1 MHQFKELI
9 RENKLVVIGA
19 VNDFQNTYKKGIGRF
34 IIVNLNGEKDAKFIR
49 NSPYFKDIEDLMT
62 LD

>member
-19 VNDFQNTYKKGIGRF
+19 VNDFQNTYKKELVDSLLLI
-34 IIVNLNGEKDAKFIR
+34 
-49 NSPYFKDIEDLMT
+49 
-62 LD
+62 